1 MGICCGQR
9 CVPFTC
15 THTRTRELAH
25 TRNTQQNQQQ
35 QQAHL
40 HKTRTNTH
48 TRARLRAAD
57 DVAGTARRRSQ
68 RSAPWNSPRTTGRA
82 SALPIAH
89 TTSQPASERTR
100 GLRSSARAFGGE
112 WRCAR
117 VFVAHAH
124 GETELLY
131 VTDGP
136 GEYVANV
143 LNGMWNSWTVEMFVL
158 VTQSRHFAGKEM
170 QTNYISISTNKE
182 PLQKTLNSRDYVII
196 II

>member
-1 MGICCGQR
+1 MWTKVCT
-9 CVPFTC
+9 FNC
-15 THTRTRELAH
+15 THTHTRELAH
-25 TRNTQQNQQQ
+25 TRNIQQNQQQQ

-40 HKTRTNTH
+40 HKTRTHTH

-89 TTSQPASERTR
+89 TTSQPAQRAHAWLACERA
-100 GLRSSARAFGGE
+100 SARAFGGE
-112 WRCAR
+112 WRRAR

-136 GEYVANV
+136 GEYVAND

-158 VTQSRHFAGKEM
+158 VTQSRHFAGK
-170 QTNYISISTNKE
+170 QIKFRFQQIS
-182 PLQKTLNSRDYVII
+182 NSCKRP
-196 II
+196 